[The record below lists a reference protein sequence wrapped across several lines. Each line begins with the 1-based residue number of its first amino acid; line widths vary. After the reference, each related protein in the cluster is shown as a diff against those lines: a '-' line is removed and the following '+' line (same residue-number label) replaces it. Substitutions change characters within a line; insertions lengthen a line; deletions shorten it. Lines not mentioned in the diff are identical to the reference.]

1 MQKCYVALI
10 WWQNEMEV
18 LGVFTSLA
26 DAEEFCLTMFEDEMY
41 YNFMEFVNQCRYSY
55 KEALHRIS
63 QYKGN
68 WYCVEE
74 SNLFI

>member
-1 MQKCYVALI
+1 MGKCYVALI

-26 DAEEFCLTMFEDEMY
+26 DAEEFCLTMFEDELY
-41 YNFMEFVNQCRYSY
+41 TNFVYMINQCRYSCD
-55 KEALHRIS
+55 EAFDRLS

-74 SNLFI
+74 SNLWR